1 MPTTNKVIEKIGEAN
16 PFFSLGNTANTGA
29 FAVSCLEMKQNI
41 IRLALGPRRI
51 RRTLKKY

>member
-1 MPTTNKVIEKIGEAN
+1 MPTTNEVIEKIGEVN

-29 FAVSCLEMKQNI
+29 FAVSGLEMKQNI